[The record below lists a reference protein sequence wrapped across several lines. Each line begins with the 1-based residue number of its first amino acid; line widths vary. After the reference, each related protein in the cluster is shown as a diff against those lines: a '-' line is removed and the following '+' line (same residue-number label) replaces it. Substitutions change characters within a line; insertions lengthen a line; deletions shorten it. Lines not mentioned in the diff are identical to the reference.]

1 MGGPCRTVIGREAG
15 NFINNKDLPPID
27 DKAASKSLALYD
39 QPMELYE
46 RIGIRLDQ
54 RVPYRTN
61 AQLCITYPQSL
72 RFFEC
77 PTLHTTA
84 YNAGEHFRVGNC

>member
-27 DKAASKSLALYD
+27 EKAASKSLALYD
-39 QPMELYE
+39 QPMELYD
-46 RIGIRLDQ
+46 RISNRLDQ

-61 AQLCITYPQSL
+61 VQLCITNPQLL

-77 PTLHTTA
+77 LTAHSTA
-84 YNAGEHFRVGNC
+84 YNAGEYFRVKKF